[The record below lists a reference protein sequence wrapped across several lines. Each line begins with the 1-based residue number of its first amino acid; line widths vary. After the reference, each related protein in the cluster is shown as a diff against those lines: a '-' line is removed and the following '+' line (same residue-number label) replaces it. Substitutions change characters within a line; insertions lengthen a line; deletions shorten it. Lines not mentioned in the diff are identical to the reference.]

1 MFCCLLFKSV
11 RGDSMNDRDDVQVL
25 FLQLPNTIKEFVTA
39 NPDMSYTVVLNANL
53 SYEARL
59 EAYAHALNHIQD
71 GDFEKSCS
79 ADLIE
84 LSSHQ

>member
-1 MFCCLLFKSV
+1 M
-11 RGDSMNDRDDVQVL
+11 RDRDDVQVL

-59 EAYAHALNHIQD
+59 KAYTHALHHIQD
-71 GDFEKSCS
+71 GDFDKACS

-84 LSSHQ
+84 VFAHQ

>member
-1 MFCCLLFKSV
+1 M
-11 RGDSMNDRDDVQVL
+11 RDRDDVQAL

-59 EAYAHALNHIQD
+59 EAYIHALHHI
-71 GDFEKSCS
+71 
-79 ADLIE
+79 
-84 LSSHQ
+84 